1 MSKLRTIARYVM
13 TPKKFKSRRQIEKVQ
28 HAGMKKHV
36 KFIRKNSPF
45 YARHWDGLSDDQW
58 AEFPLID
65 KSVMMENL
73 GDLLTV
79 RLDVEQA
86 TKLAKKAEQSRDFSS
101 KIGPYSIGFS
111 SGTSGSR
118 GMHFVSEKEQA
129 SWAGFMLSR
138 GLDDSILSRQK
149 IGLIL
154 RANSNTFE
162 SIGSKR
168 IKFKFYDLMKPLEE
182 IHQMILQDDLDILI
196 GPPSVLRY
204 LADVKSP
211 LKVNKLVSAAEVLD
225 EIDRRHIEQHFG
237 QIAHQFYSST
247 EGEIAATCEFGTL
260 HLNEG
265 IMVIQKEW
273 VDEEKGWYH
282 PIISDFKRSTQ
293 PIIRY
298 RLNDILVASKQ
309 PCKCGD
315 ARESIDSIMGRQDDI
330 FLLKKRNG
338 GEYEQIVPDFIRRAV
353 MQMHPDITAY
363 RAIQR
368 SADEIEVQL
377 LPEALEQVS
386 LEGFDLVWQQKN
398 VETPKIIITKY
409 EHKPSATKLRRIQRE
424 FTIS

>member
-377 LPEALEQVS
+377 LPEDLEQVS

-424 FTIS
+424 FTIP

>member
-1 MSKLRTIARYVM
+1 MSKLRTIARYLM
-13 TPKKFKSRRQIEKVQ
+13 TPKKFKSRKQIEKVQ

-45 YARHWDGLSDDQW
+45 YARHWDGLTDEQW
-58 AEFPLID
+58 SKFPLID
-65 KSVMMENL
+65 KTIMMENL

-79 RLDVEQA
+79 RLDVAQA

-168 IKFKFYDLMKPLEE
+168 IKFQFYDLMKPLEE

-211 LKVNKLVSAAEVLD
+211 LKVKKLVSAAEVLD
-225 EIDRRHIEQHFG
+225 EIDRKHIEQHFG
-237 QIAHQFYSST
+237 QVTHQFYSST

-338 GEYEQIVPDFIRRAV
+338 GDYEQIVPDFIRRAV

-368 SADEIEVQL
+368 TADEIEVQL
-377 LPEALEQVS
+377 LPEGLEQMS

-398 VETPKIIITKY
+398 VATPNITITGY

>member
-225 EIDRRHIEQHFG
+225 EIDRKHIEQHFG

-377 LPEALEQVS
+377 LPEDLEQVS

>member
-13 TPKKFKSRRQIEKVQ
+13 TPKKFKSRMQIEKVQ

-58 AEFPLID
+58 PEFPLID

-211 LKVNKLVSAAEVLD
+211 LNVNKLVSAAEVLD
-225 EIDRRHIEQHFG
+225 EIDRRHIEEHFG

-377 LPEALEQVS
+377 LPEDLEQVS

-398 VETPKIIITKY
+398 VESPKIIITKY

-424 FTIS
+424 FTIP

>member
-182 IHQMILQDDLDILI
+182 IHQMILQDELDILI

-368 SADEIEVQL
+368 SADEIKVQL
-377 LPEALEQVS
+377 LPEDLEQVS

>member
-28 HAGMKKHV
+28 LAGMKKHV

-377 LPEALEQVS
+377 LPEDLEQVS

>member
-368 SADEIEVQL
+368 SSDEIEVQL
-377 LPEALEQVS
+377 LPEDLEQVS

>member
-13 TPKKFKSRRQIEKVQ
+13 TPKKLKSRRQIEKVQ

-377 LPEALEQVS
+377 LPEDLEQVS

>member
-13 TPKKFKSRRQIEKVQ
+13 TPKKFKSRMQIEKVQ

-377 LPEALEQVS
+377 LPEDLEQVS